1 MYFVRIAC
9 NQFGNNGLNASA
21 DYMKCNDLKEAKS
34 SWAKKML
41 SLKRIIATKKL

>member
-21 DYMKCNDLKEAKS
+21 DYMI
-34 SWAKKML
+34 
-41 SLKRIIATKKL
+41 LKRGQKQLGEKNAKPKKG